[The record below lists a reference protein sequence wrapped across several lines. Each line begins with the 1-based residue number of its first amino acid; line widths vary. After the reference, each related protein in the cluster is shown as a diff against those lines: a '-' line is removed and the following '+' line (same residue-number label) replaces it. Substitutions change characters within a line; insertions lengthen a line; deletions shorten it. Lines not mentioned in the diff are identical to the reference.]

1 MTGLLERGA
10 RADLKDETGATP
22 AHLAVLSGAPCRPI
36 FQYFFIL
43 LGSVADPD
51 PDPYFFGPPGSE
63 SILVRGVDP
72 DSTPDP
78 DPSIIKQE

>member
-1 MTGLLERGA
+1 MSGLLERGA

-22 AHLAVLSGAPCRPI
+22 AHLAVLSGAPCHTS

-51 PDPYFFGPPGSE
+51 PYIFGPPGSE
-63 SILVRGVDP
+63 SVRGVDP
-72 DSTPDP
+72 DPDQC
-78 DPSIIKQE
+78 PSIIKQE